1 MPIDPSMEPMLDT
14 FIYETTTLLDQLD
27 QILLDSE
34 KSKSFSSDSVNEVFR
49 IMHTIKGSAA
59 MMDLD
64 GISTL
69 AHAVED
75 VFFILR
81 EDPSRLALG
90 GEALFDVVFQASDFL
105 KSEVDSV
112 QNTGD
117 ATQDPSAM
125 IQELER
131 LSALMQGKS
140 APAAQ
145 PEPVAAQPAAQAS
158 VENPGLHQVRVYFE
172 EDCQMEN
179 IRAFMLMEQLRD
191 QCDSLESVPAHP
203 ESDSSLCSE
212 LSKNGFLIL
221 FHPIGSVEEVLQ
233 TIENS
238 LNVQSYELLD
248 NEADAAAAPAA
259 KAKEVSTETETAA
272 ASASPAASAS
282 TATAAAP
289 ANNASR
295 TKQSLISVNQAKLDQ
310 LMDLVGEL
318 VTTESMV
325 VNNPDLRGLHLDNF
339 SKSAR
344 ELRKLTDELQEV
356 VMSMRMVPLS
366 GVFQKMNRIVRDM

>member
-145 PEPVAAQPAAQAS
+145 PDTRCSPAGC
-158 VENPGLHQVRVYFE
+158 PGLCGKPGV
-172 EDCQMEN
+172 
-179 IRAFMLMEQLRD
+179 APG
-191 QCDSLESVPAHP
+191 S
-203 ESDSSLCSE
+203 
-212 LSKNGFLIL
+212 GIL
-221 FHPIGSVEEVLQ
+221 
-233 TIENS
+233 
-238 LNVQSYELLD
+238 
-248 NEADAAAAPAA
+248 
-259 KAKEVSTETETAA
+259 
-272 ASASPAASAS
+272 
-282 TATAAAP
+282 
-289 ANNASR
+289 
-295 TKQSLISVNQAKLDQ
+295 
-310 LMDLVGEL
+310 
-318 VTTESMV
+318 
-325 VNNPDLRGLHLDNF
+325 
-339 SKSAR
+339 
-344 ELRKLTDELQEV
+344 
-356 VMSMRMVPLS
+356 
-366 GVFQKMNRIVRDM
+366 